1 MVFSGWDKWDSPKFD
16 GMLVIAGWL
25 WCRWSPIWRKD
36 KEGEACLVHS
46 CHVSNRLVYMI
57 WSHLLWLFTCDVWE
71 SVRCFG
77 TPKAPD
83 TCGICKCVNLLL
95 LLHGALADME
105 MVNQLTMQLDST
117 SGSLRELWYRSFLAL
132 TSYNLRW
139 LWHIEVLVE
148 QSLWSEKRNRLVL
161 VLSIVYQSFQSFLK
175 SGFLLFVTGQRTI
188 FDSVNICSV
197 WPWQQTVWAL
207 QQGRKVMV
215 FVVTDFSYDVC
226 GSQCLH
232 KKSKLTVFIWQFSL
246 MPHAGGNTGW

>member
-1 MVFSGWDKWDSPKFD
+1 
-16 GMLVIAGWL
+16 
-25 WCRWSPIWRKD
+25 
-36 KEGEACLVHS
+36 
-46 CHVSNRLVYMI
+46 MI

-77 TPKAPD
+77 TPKARD
-83 TCGICKCVNLLL
+83 TCGIFKCVNLLL

-117 SGSLRELWYRSFLAL
+117 SGSLRELRYRSFLTL

-148 QSLWSEKRNRLVL
+148 QSSWCEKRNRLVL
-161 VLSIVYQSFQSFLK
+161 ALSFVYQSFQSFLK
-175 SGFLLFVTGQRTI
+175 SGFLLLVTGQRTI

-197 WPWQQTVWAL
+197 WPRQQTVWAL

-232 KKSKLTVFIWQFSL
+232 KKSKLTVFIW
-246 MPHAGGNTGW
+246 